1 MKKTKLERYHEDY
14 VSQRRVERVVA
25 VTPEAME
32 IESRAIERERR
43 GHYRIAARLWLQC
56 LDAAVGEVERAR
68 IAVRASS
75 ASPKVTA
82 PRIWT
87 TAGSDVAGWCM
98 TNPHDGI
105 TVGSVTPP
113 YSINRRGWVAPSGD
127 VIRNPLKAQR
137 LAELMNSKKVAA

>member
-68 IAVRASS
+68 IAVRRQQCITKGNR
-75 ASPKVTA
+75 SPHLDY
-82 PRIWT
+82 
-87 TAGSDVAGWCM
+87 S
-98 TNPHDGI
+98 GI
-105 TVGSVTPP
+105 GC
-113 YSINRRGWVAPSGD
+113 RGVVYD
-127 VIRNPLKAQR
+127 
-137 LAELMNSKKVAA
+137 

>member
-32 IESRAIERERR
+32 IES
-43 GHYRIAARLWLQC
+43 
-56 LDAAVGEVERAR
+56 
-68 IAVRASS
+68 S
-75 ASPKVTA
+75 ASQKGTA
-82 PRIWT
+82 RRTWI

-98 TNPHDGI
+98 TNPHDWI
-105 TVGSVTPP
+105 TVGSVTLP

>member
-14 VSQRRVERVVA
+14 VSQRRKERMLA

-68 IAVRASS
+68 IAVRRQQCITWSNKITKTEYS
-75 ASPKVTA
+75 
-82 PRIWT
+82 
-87 TAGSDVAGWCM
+87 
-98 TNPHDGI
+98 GI
-105 TVGSVTPP
+105 GC
-113 YSINRRGWVAPSGD
+113 RGVVYD
-127 VIRNPLKAQR
+127 
-137 LAELMNSKKVAA
+137 

>member
-32 IESRAIERERR
+32 IESRAIDRERR

-68 IAVRASS
+68 IAVRRQQCITKGNRKLHMDYSGIGCRGVVYDLAARQYPRRQYHAGLFIS
-75 ASPKVTA
+75 A
-82 PRIWT
+82 PR
-87 TAGSDVAGWCM
+87 VAG
-98 TNPHDGI
+98 TRRPGYQKPI
-105 TVGSVTPP
+105 EGS
-113 YSINRRGWVAPSGD
+113 APG
-127 VIRNPLKAQR
+127 
-137 LAELMNSKKVAA
+137 

>member
-32 IESRAIERERR
+32 IESRAIDRERR

-68 IAVRASS
+68 IAVRRQQCITKGNRKLHLDYSGIGCRGVVYDEPARQYPRRQYH
-75 ASPKVTA
+75 AGLFNCA
-82 PRIWT
+82 PRLACTWRNCHTEPIK
-87 TAGSDVAGWCM
+87 GSAHC
-98 TNPHDGI
+98 
-105 TVGSVTPP
+105 
-113 YSINRRGWVAPSGD
+113 
-127 VIRNPLKAQR
+127 
-137 LAELMNSKKVAA
+137 

>member
-14 VSQRRVERVVA
+14 VSQRRIERVVA

-68 IAVRASS
+68 IAVRRQQCIT
-75 ASPKVTA
+75 KGNRT
-82 PRIWT
+82 
-87 TAGSDVAGWCM
+87 
-98 TNPHDGI
+98 PHLEYSGI
-105 TVGSVTPP
+105 CS
-113 YSINRRGWVAPSGD
+113 RGVVYD
-127 VIRNPLKAQR
+127 
-137 LAELMNSKKVAA
+137 